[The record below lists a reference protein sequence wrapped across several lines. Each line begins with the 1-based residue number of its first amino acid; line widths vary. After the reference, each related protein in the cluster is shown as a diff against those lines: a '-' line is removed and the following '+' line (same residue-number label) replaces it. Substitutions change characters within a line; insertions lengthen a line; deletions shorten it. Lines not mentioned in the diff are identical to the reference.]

1 MVDKYAQNLPSDR
14 NWIDSLNWSNARA
27 IGLGRTPDNVGQQ
40 AVNSLGVLQT
50 MWLLNRHPGLRTRIA
65 AVKQPTDKNLRMA
78 GRVRSTDFCK

>member
-1 MVDKYAQNLPSDR
+1 MLRISHQTVIGLIASIGLT
-14 NWIDSLNWSNARA
+14 LRA

-78 GRVRSTDFCK
+78 GRVRRSTDFCK